1 MTPREFLDYIGSLAG
16 FSSSDRKARVKEL
29 LEQVRLADV
38 RNRRIGGFS
47 RGMRQ
52 RLALAA
58 ALVQRPQ
65 VLFLDEPVSALDP
78 AGRKEVLDLIES
90 LRGQC
95 TVLMSTHILSD
106 VERVCDVIGII
117 ARGRLIVQ
125 SEREVLLQQYATPVF
140 EVVCADVDALRQW
153 TESLAGQSWVT
164 GASVDPSTG
173 LRAGSSTAR
182 IVVKD
187 PLVAKRELL
196 ASAVAAGLLLDR
208 YEEIRPSLEDVFLQ
222 LVGEEGLQ

>member
-1 MTPREFLDYIGSLAG
+1 
-16 FSSSDRKARVKEL
+16 
-29 LEQVRLADV
+29 
-38 RNRRIGGFS
+38 
-47 RGMRQ
+47 MRQ

-125 SEREVLLQQYATPVF
+125 SERELLLEQYATPVF

-153 TESLAGQSWVT
+153 TESLAGHPWVA
-164 GASVDPSTG
+164 GASVDG
-173 LRAGSSTAR
+173 STAR
-182 IVVKD
+182 IVVRD

-196 ASAVAAGLLLDR
+196 RSAVAAGLALDR